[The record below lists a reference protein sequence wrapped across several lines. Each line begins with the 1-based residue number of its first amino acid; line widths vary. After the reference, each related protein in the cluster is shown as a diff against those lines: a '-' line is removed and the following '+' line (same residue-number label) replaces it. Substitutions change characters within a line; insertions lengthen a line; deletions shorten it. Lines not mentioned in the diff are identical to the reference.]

1 MALFELSMVT
11 SVIVKMGAQ
20 GVIEKWSREET
31 VIKALKKLKIDREP
45 KPDDFGHIYRFALVE
60 WGIFKPQP
68 IIEFFREEA
77 IEKAFRRSFY
87 DRDPTILK
95 EHAVGMYEHFLQSGK
110 LDRVEYDP
118 RREFDAF
125 RDVFEYIVD
134 RTRPAADVRRD
145 GNIAEI
151 NAKVDELLQRYPQP
165 QEIAEEY
172 PAELLVPYLE
182 AVVRRNRNLPLT
194 TLDPAQESTPIDLG
208 EVFINL
214 DAGVERSELPGAEPG
229 TKRFEQFSA
238 ALGHIHEQ
246 ERIILLGDPGSG
258 KSTLLRFLA
267 YCLAQHALDPH
278 GGWLARLKWAQ
289 QVLETEGKEAP
300 EVWAALDERR
310 TRRDAVGREEE
321 TAFAESEAHWSKEA
335 PLPLFIELRNFA
347 RTDFDPASPLA
358 LWDYF
363 CGWMAAAGL
372 QETLPALAQKMR
384 RGQLIFLLDGV
395 DEVAP
400 AERPR
405 IWQAIAALD
414 GGACGSSRWAA
425 TCRVLSFTKEEAP
438 PGVPVRTLQPL
449 NEAQI
454 TQFIESWYRALVDV
468 GSSGA
473 EDAASKTRNL
483 QNAVQ
488 RPRLREL
495 AENPMLLTI
504 MALVQSYYGTLPDER
519 ARLYQ
524 MCVEILL
531 LRWQRGKEKAE
542 GEELPQ
548 SLVPLGDQQQLERL
562 LWEIAWE
569 AHSKAEERDKA
580 ADIPELEVLAIA
592 RRHLGDFSRAEQFT
606 AYTEER
612 AHLLVGRG
620 GLEDR
625 HLPSRTAPSR
635 STWPPAISLPGGAS
649 RSARRSW
656 PRKGMRGARCL
667 IWPRARW
674 SSTRTT
680 AKRRSMAWKRCCR
693 RARRQPLTRKAGSG
707 SGWRRRWPWSWG
719 RRRRCRM
726 KWGRR
731 CCRACWRTWRRW
743 SAAGI

>member
-1 MALFELSMVT
+1 M
-11 SVIVKMGAQ
+11 
-20 GVIEKWSREET
+20 
-31 VIKALKKLKIDREP
+31 
-45 KPDDFGHIYRFALVE
+45 
-60 WGIFKPQP
+60 
-68 IIEFFREEA
+68 
-77 IEKAFRRSFY
+77 RR
-87 DRDPTILK
+87 
-95 EHAVGMYEHFLQSGK
+95 Q
-110 LDRVEYDP
+110 
-118 RREFDAF
+118 
-125 RDVFEYIVD
+125 
-134 RTRPAADVRRD
+134 
-145 GNIAEI
+145 
-151 NAKVDELLQRYPQP
+151 
-165 QEIAEEY
+165 
-172 PAELLVPYLE
+172 LVPYLE

-214 DAGVERSELPGAEPG
+214 DAGLERVVSPGAEPG
-229 TKRFEQFSA
+229 TKRYEQFSA
-238 ALGHIHEQ
+238 ALGHIHEKK
-246 ERIILLGDPGSG
+246 RIILLGDPGSG

-267 YCLAQHALDPH
+267 YCLAQHALDPR
-278 GGWLARLKWAQ
+278 GGWLARLKWARQ
-289 QVLETEGKEAP
+289 SLETEEEEAQK
-300 EVWAALDERR
+300 VWAALDERR
-310 TRRDAVGREEE
+310 TRREAAGREEE
-321 TAFAESEAHWSKEA
+321 TPFAQSEVHWSKEA

-363 CGWMAAAGL
+363 CGWLAAAGL
-372 QETLPALAQKMR
+372 QEALPALAQKLR
-384 RGQLIFLLDGV
+384 RGKLIFLLDGV

-400 AERPR
+400 ADRPR

-414 GGACGSSRWAA
+414 GGACGSSCWAA
-425 TCRVLSFTKEEAP
+425 TCRVLSFAREEAP
-438 PGVPVRTLQPL
+438 PGVPVQTLQPL

-454 TQFIESWYRALVDV
+454 TRFIESWYGALVEV

-531 LRWQRGKEKAE
+531 LRWQRGKEAAE
-542 GEELPQ
+542 GQELPQ

-569 AHSKAEERDKA
+569 AHRKAEERDKA

-592 RRHLGDFSRAEQFT
+592 RKHLGDFSRAEQFT

-625 HLPSRTAPSR
+625 HFTFPHRTFQEYLAACHLASGRRFPQRAAELAAEGDTWREVLNLAAGTLVFNQNNREKALDGVEKVLPPRTPEAADEEGWFRVWMAAEMALVVGREAAEQDEVGEALLPRLLAHLAALVSGGHL
-635 STWPPAISLPGGAS
+635 TPPQRAEAGETLGWLGDPRPDVACDAAFHGRDPGGTVLDGQQQS
-649 RSARRSW
+649 VR
-656 PRKGMRGARCL
+656 
-667 IWPRARW
+667 
-674 SSTRTT
+674 
-680 AKRRSMAWKRCCR
+680 
-693 RARRQPLTRKAGSG
+693 
-707 SGWRRRWPWSWG
+707 
-719 RRRRCRM
+719 
-726 KWGRR
+726 
-731 CCRACWRTWRRW
+731 
-743 SAAGI
+743 